1 MRCWLKGLIVAG
13 LVLGACLT
21 ALGLFA
27 RWWPRFDIVNDGLPF
42 TALGTIVV
50 LILAAAVREWR
61 LALPAAVLA
70 AVNILLVGIGLS
82 GCAPNAAPDSPRF
95 LRVVTFNL
103 WNDNDHMDEV
113 ARFLATTDSDVAV
126 LQEVPRGHGAALR
139 QALETLYP
147 FAVGDA
153 GIVMLS
159 KHPILA
165 EGRIDR
171 PGYPPWIR

>member
-113 ARFLATTDSDVAV
+113 ARFLATTDADVAV
-126 LQEVPRGHGAALR
+126 L
-139 QALETLYP
+139 
-147 FAVGDA
+147 
-153 GIVMLS
+153 
-159 KHPILA
+159 
-165 EGRIDR
+165 
-171 PGYPPWIR
+171 